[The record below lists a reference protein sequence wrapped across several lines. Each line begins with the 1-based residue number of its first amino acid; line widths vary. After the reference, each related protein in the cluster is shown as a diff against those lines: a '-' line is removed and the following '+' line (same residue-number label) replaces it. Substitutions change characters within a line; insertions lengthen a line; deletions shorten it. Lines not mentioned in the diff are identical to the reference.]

1 MAFVPAWRPSAA
13 AACWPPGAPAAASVS
28 RPDRRAPARASG
40 QQAMAGLM
48 RLPRRADFLRV
59 AGVRRKFVTP
69 GLILQ
74 AARQSGNPAAG
85 GVEGDQDRAAPSR
98 VGFTATRKIGIAV
111 ARNRARRRLRAAA
124 DQVLPLHAAAGHD
137 YVLVARAE
145 SLTRPFAALVEDLET
160 ALRRLGAWRDG
171 APGGSGEDRSGRQ
184 G

>member
-1 MAFVPAWRPSAA
+1 
-13 AACWPPGAPAAASVS
+13 
-28 RPDRRAPARASG
+28 
-40 QQAMAGLM
+40 MAGLA
-48 RLPRRADFLRV
+48 RLQRRADFLRV
-59 AGVRRKFVTP
+59 AGIRRKFVTP

-74 AARQSGNPAAG
+74 AARQGTPPAACG
-85 GVEGDQDRAAPSR
+85 AGGDQHRGAPSR

-124 DQVLPLHAAAGHD
+124 DQVLPLHAAPGHD

-145 SLTRPFAALVEDLET
+145 SLTRPFAALVGDLET

-171 APGGSGEDRSGRQ
+171 ASGEAPANQSGRP